1 MPNNAE
7 RPRVGFVGLGVMG
20 TPMAGHLVRAGYEVA
35 VHDVDRGTAE
45 AFAVSWPAA
54 RVASDPADLARSSD
68 VVITMLPD
76 GGVVNEVT
84 VGTNGLRDGL
94 AAGALLVDCSS
105 SQPWLTTET
114 AAAIAERGASMID
127 APVSGAQWGAEAA
140 ELVFMVGGDPDDVAR
155 ARPLLD
161 VLGRAVFHLGPLA
174 SGHMMKCINNTVTAM
189 TLQATLEGMALGVA
203 AGLDPAV
210 MNQVFN
216 ESTAGSWITRTHIDQ
231 RILSRTFDDPF
242 RLALMLKDVEIYNRL
257 AERLGLAL
265 PASALCRTSYAAA
278 DELAGPGGSLSE
290 IGHWIEKQTGVTIG
304 R

>member
-45 AFAVSWPAA
+45 AFAESWPAA

-257 AERLGLAL
+257 AERLGLDL
-265 PASALCRTSYAAA
+265 PASALCRSSYQAA

-290 IGHWIEKQTGVTIG
+290 IGHWIEQRSGVTIG
-304 R
+304 G